1 MRSRVNKQ
9 NAWWCQTTQ
18 RHTWIG
24 SCSSCLTGCNNVVR
38 SSGSSCITSCRW
50 SSIDCP
56 CNSVSII
63 SWGLSHWS
71 FGNLTRTEN
80 LPHAMIL
87 FHALI
92 TRNKNMLSLFSS
104 IENNT
109 KTVHIPLAGPKIAV
123 KVEIMYLAVLYEW
136 LRVLISGELKLSL
149 LCAADLTNKNGLT
162 NLDNV
167 PRSCLSSESLS
178 VDCFVP

>member
-38 SSGSSCITSCRW
+38 NSGTSRITSCRW

-162 NLDNV
+162 NFDNV
-167 PRSCLSSESLS
+167 PKSCLFSGSLS
-178 VDCFVP
+178 VDCLVP